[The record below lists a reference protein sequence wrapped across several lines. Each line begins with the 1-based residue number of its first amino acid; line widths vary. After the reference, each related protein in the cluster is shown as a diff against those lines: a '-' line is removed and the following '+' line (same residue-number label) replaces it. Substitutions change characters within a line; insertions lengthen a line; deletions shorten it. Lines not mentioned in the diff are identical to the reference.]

1 MENEYI
7 KKELE
12 QIYSGVSRRR
22 EERNEKLKL
31 QRNVA
36 AIVDFVSNLYNVI
49 GHSMATPSFKN
60 SGNRNKSFNKYDS
73 NMRDFKG
80 SIAGDMFRA
89 RFISRTGSGSNNKN
103 NIGKVC
109 IL

>member
-22 EERNEKLKL
+22 EERNEKLKQ

-49 GHSMATPSFKN
+49 GHSMATPS
-60 SGNRNKSFNKYDS
+60 
-73 NMRDFKG
+73 
-80 SIAGDMFRA
+80 
-89 RFISRTGSGSNNKN
+89 
-103 NIGKVC
+103 
-109 IL
+109 